1 MIFSSHLFK
10 CPWRPLGALVCTI
23 KSFVYENKYEKYNFL
38 GATSLIVA
46 AQKGNLE
53 VVKLLLQREAN
64 VNANYNYGMF

>member
-1 MIFSSHLFK
+1 MGYDIQLFK

-23 KSFVYENKYEKYNFL
+23 KRFFYEKYNFL
-38 GATSLIVA
+38 GATSLIIA